1 MFNISKNILKQAL
14 DISPVATVI
23 VDLQGSVQR
32 VAYVN
37 QAFEALSGFDSGE
50 LIGHPWQQLLADE
63 DEQEACSD
71 QIAELQCHPRLG
83 ASDCLSVELLPLFD
97 RPGTPR
103 YLVGTERQMLE
114 PELLG
119 DDTDREALLAVL
131 RDARMHLRRL
141 DGRDSATGILSR
153 HAFDDLLQRDWVLAR
168 REQRSLGL
176 MLFQLDGFDAY
187 REVYGRHAADS
198 CLRKVAHAITGSLR
212 RAADLTA
219 RFQDDQ
225 FVVLISQGDES
236 KIADLA
242 AAIAG
247 KVRGLSVHHPRSP
260 VDRFVTVSFGVAV
273 GIPASTGSVNV
284 LVEQAEESL
293 TQSQPISADGIS
305 LL

>member
-23 VDLQGSVQR
+23 VDLQGSVQT

-37 QAFEALSGFDSGE
+37 QAFEALSGFDAGE

-63 DEQEACSD
+63 DAREAYGD
-71 QIAELQCHPRLG
+71 QVAELQCHPRLG
-83 ASDCLSVELLPLFD
+83 ASDSLSVELLPLFD
-97 RPGTPR
+97 RPGKPR

-119 DDTDREALLAVL
+119 ADTDREALLAVL

-153 HAFDDLLQRDWVLAR
+153 HAFDDLLQRDWVLGR

-212 RAADLTA
+212 RAGDLTA
-219 RFQDDQ
+219 RFEDDQ
-225 FVVLISQGDES
+225 FVVLINQGDEN
-236 KIADLA
+236 KIVDLA

-273 GIPASTGSVNV
+273 GIPAATGSANV
-284 LVEQAEESL
+284 LLEQAAESL
-293 TQSQPISADGIS
+293 LQRQPVSSDGIS
-305 LL
+305 II

>member
-1 MFNISKNILKQAL
+1 MEPRHRAAL
-14 DISPVATVI
+14 PA
-23 VDLQGSVQR
+23 
-32 VAYVN
+32 A
-37 QAFEALSGFDSGE
+37 
-50 LIGHPWQQLLADE
+50 
-63 DEQEACSD
+63 
-71 QIAELQCHPRLG
+71 
-83 ASDCLSVELLPLFD
+83 
-97 RPGTPR
+97 
-103 YLVGTERQMLE
+103 
-114 PELLG
+114 
-119 DDTDREALLAVL
+119 L

-212 RAADLTA
+212 RAGDLTA

-225 FVVLISQGDES
+225 FVVLISQGDEN

-293 TQSQPISADGIS
+293 THSQPISTDGIR